1 MNEMLLAPFTG
12 GEVLVALESIGDLKA
27 PGPDGM
33 PAKFYKRFWPLL
45 GNWVKAKVLAVL
57 NGGKMPQGWND
68 TIIMLIPKVKSSEK
82 LKDLRSISL
91 CNVLYKLISKVLG

>member
-12 GEVLVALESIGDLKA
+12 GEVLVALDSIGDLKA

-33 PAKFYKRFWPLL
+33 PAKFYKRFWR
-45 GNWVKAKVLAVL
+45 NWVKAKVLVVL

-68 TIIMLIPKVKSSEK
+68 TIIMLIPKAKSPEK